1 MGIREGIAGDNHLT
15 LLTRPRI
22 HNHRAPP
29 KEETSHSVLS
39 VFEPALRSTE
49 GALKI
54 DGRLRDPFDP
64 RLGDNATLTQ
74 QRVIAILVFFDA
86 CAAAIANPL
95 DCFDDG
101 CRTEL
106 RDDDSRI
113 PPPTSAAMRSSTD
126 FTIDKLTLRIS
137 RLTLGDRS
145 NAIALEVREWS
156 RSDDSRLYDVV
167 YASRPPRT
175 HIRG

>member
-1 MGIREGIAGDNHLT
+1 MRV
-15 LLTRPRI
+15 RPI
-22 HNHRAPP
+22 
-29 KEETSHSVLS
+29 SQ
-39 VFEPALRSTE
+39 
-49 GALKI
+49 
-54 DGRLRDPFDP
+54 
-64 RLGDNATLTQ
+64 LGDNATLTQ

-86 CAAAIANPL
+86 CAAAIANQL

-126 FTIDKLTLRIS
+126 FAIDKLTLRIS

-156 RSDDSRLYDVV
+156 RSDDSGLYDVV